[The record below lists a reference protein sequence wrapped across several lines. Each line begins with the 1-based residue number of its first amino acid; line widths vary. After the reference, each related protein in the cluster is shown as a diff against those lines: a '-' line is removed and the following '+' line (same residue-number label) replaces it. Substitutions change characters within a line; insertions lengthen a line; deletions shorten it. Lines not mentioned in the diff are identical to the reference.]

1 MVDRLNRLRH
11 DSVVSRDNEDRDIGS
26 LCTSCAHCG
35 ECFVSGG
42 VKEGYRLTVDIDSVR
57 ANVLCDAAS
66 LACGNIRMADS
77 IEYRGLSVVNMTHDN
92 DDRRSRNEIFLGILC
107 LVEELFLDRDPDL
120 AADLCA
126 EFVRDEICGIVIND
140 LIDICHD
147 TEEHESLYDLG
158 SRDLEP

>member
-1 MVDRLNRLRH
+1 M
-11 DSVVSRDNEDRDIGS
+11 
-26 LCTSCAHCG
+26 
-35 ECFVSGG
+35 
-42 VKEGYRLTVDIDSVR
+42 
-57 ANVLCDAAS
+57 
-66 LACGNIRMADS
+66 
-77 IEYRGLSVVNMTHDN
+77 VNMTHDN